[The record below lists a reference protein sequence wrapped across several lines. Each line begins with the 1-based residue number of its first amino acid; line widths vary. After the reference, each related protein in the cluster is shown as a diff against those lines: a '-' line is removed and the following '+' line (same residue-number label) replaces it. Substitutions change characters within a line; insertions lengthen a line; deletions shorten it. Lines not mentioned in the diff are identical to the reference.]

1 MENILN
7 TFAGRTNENPTK
19 TSNDETEEIDIKDT
33 IKNFTEKVSEALK
46 EKDEEIKRL
55 TGILEQLG
63 KTFNSIVTED
73 PVDGPIDESIG
84 EDEKITDEMA
94 ADEMAADEPVPQEE
108 GEKIAAENDSD
119 KEKKGGYRYKVKRN
133 SSLRKKKKSSIARSP
148 NSLKKMN

>member
-84 EDEKITDEMA
+84 EDEKVTDEMA
-94 ADEMAADEPVPQEE
+94 ADEMAADEPIPQEE
-108 GEKIAAENDSD
+108 GEKIAAENDFCP
-119 KEKKGGYRYKVKRN
+119 
-133 SSLRKKKKSSIARSP
+133 LP
-148 NSLKKMN
+148 NSTSNASKSFLPS

>member
-1 MENILN
+1 MDNFLN
-7 TFAGRTNENPTK
+7 TIAGRTEENPPK
-19 TSNDETEEIDIKDT
+19 TSNGETEAIEIKDM

-55 TGILEQLG
+55 TGILEELG

-73 PVDGPIDESIG
+73 P
-84 EDEKITDEMA
+84 
-94 ADEMAADEPVPQEE
+94 ADEPINEPINEPIDEPVPEGEEE
-108 GEKIAAENDSD
+108 GVEGEEGVENAVETDGDD

-148 NSLKKMN
+148 NSLKKMK

>member
-1 MENILN
+1 MDNFLN
-7 TFAGRTNENPTK
+7 TIAGRTEENPPK
-19 TSNDETEEIDIKDT
+19 TSNGETEAIEIKDM

-55 TGILEQLG
+55 TGILEELG

-73 PVDGPIDESIG
+73 P
-84 EDEKITDEMA
+84 
-94 ADEMAADEPVPQEE
+94 ADEPINEPIDEPVPEGEEE
-108 GEKIAAENDSD
+108 GVEGEEGVENAAETDGDD

-148 NSLKKMN
+148 NSLKKMK